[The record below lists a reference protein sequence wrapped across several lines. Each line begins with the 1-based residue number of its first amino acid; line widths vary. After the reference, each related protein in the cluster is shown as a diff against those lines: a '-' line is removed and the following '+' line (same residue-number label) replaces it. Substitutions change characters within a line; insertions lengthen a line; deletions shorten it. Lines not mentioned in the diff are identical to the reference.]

1 MAKSSQKAIKYTHL
15 EHVLKVPDTYVG
27 SIETTSEEHYVLDD
41 TTGKMTKKTIT
52 YTPGEYKIFD
62 EILVN
67 ALDHY
72 VRIKEK
78 NIQGHDFQPV
88 KNIKV
93 SFDIEWSMYL
103 SSSIL
108 NLYSYLAHPSENF
121 PFLNKIVLKLK
132 LASGNSGFIFRAFL

>member
-1 MAKSSQKAIKYTHL
+1 MSKSSQQVIKYTHL

-27 SIETTSEEHYVLDD
+27 SIETTEEEHYVLNDD
-41 TTGKMTKKTIT
+41 ETKMVKKTIK

-78 NIQGHDFQPV
+78 NVQGHDFQPV

-93 SFDIEWSMYL
+93 SYDKEKGFISVYNDGEGVPVEL
-103 SSSIL
+103 H
-108 NLYSYLAHPSENF
+108 ATE
-121 PFLNKIVLKLK
+121 KIYVPELIFGHL
-132 LASGNSGFIFRAFL
+132 LTSGNYEKKQKN